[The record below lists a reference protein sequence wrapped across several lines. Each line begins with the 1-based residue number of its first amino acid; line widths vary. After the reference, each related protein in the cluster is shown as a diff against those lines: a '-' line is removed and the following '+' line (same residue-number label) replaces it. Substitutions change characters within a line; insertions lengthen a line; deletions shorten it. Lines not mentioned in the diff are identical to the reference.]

1 MPGYFTLSDR
11 YNQRGKVMPQYPFR
25 IALIVCGLT
34 ASLPAWSVYKC
45 TDASGRTVYQQTP
58 CQNDTAQESLR
69 IAPTPENTSSD
80 AWNCDGRSICAQ
92 MTSCAEAN
100 FFLSQCGAAGLDA
113 DSDGIPCEDNPC
125 DLGRAA
131 SLSLRPGEAAAMER
145 RWREDQERAER
156 ISENRAEPT
165 DPSDTPASRC
175 VRAGREA
182 DRLHELRRG
191 DVAEN
196 LDQVHAANARVR
208 ALRNYISTGC
218 RTGYP

>member
-1 MPGYFTLSDR
+1 
-11 YNQRGKVMPQYPFR
+11 MPQYPLR
-25 IALIVCGLT
+25 LALFICTLT

-58 CQNDTAQESLR
+58 CQNDIDQQSLR
-69 IAPTPENTSSD
+69 IAPTPDNLPSD
-80 AWNCDGRSICAQ
+80 GWNCDGRIVCAQ

-100 FFLSQCGAAGLDA
+100 FFLNQCGAVGLDA
-113 DSDGIPCEDNPC
+113 DADGIPCEENPC
-125 DLGRAA
+125 DIGRAA
-131 SLSLRPGEAAAMER
+131 PLSLRPSEAAAMEQ

-156 ISENRAEPT
+156 LSENQAEPT

-175 VRAGREA
+175 VRADREA
-182 DRLHELRRG
+182 DRLHQLRRG
-191 DVAEN
+191 DIAES

-218 RTGYP
+218 RSEYP